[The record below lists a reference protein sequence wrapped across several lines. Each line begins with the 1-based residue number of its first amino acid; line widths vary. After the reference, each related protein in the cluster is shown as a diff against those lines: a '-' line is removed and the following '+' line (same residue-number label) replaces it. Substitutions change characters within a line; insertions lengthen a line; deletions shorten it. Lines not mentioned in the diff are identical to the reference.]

1 MQYRLSNDEQHP
13 VITVCEDVQCREH
26 LHRGIEIVV
35 VKEGCL
41 QILAA
46 NGEYDIPAGHAAFF
60 EPYEMHGYRTKEH
73 NVCAIFEFSPEFVP
87 HFRDFLLSN
96 TAKAPII
103 CLQEDSSRYVWSRIP
118 QAERSVPDISCA
130 QALLSVLICDF
141 RTLCEFHEQGEKQR
155 DVFLRALDLISAEL
169 DQPLTLTSVAK
180 QIGIR
185 PETLSRMFS
194 ACSRY
199 TFLEYVQYM
208 RIHRASLLLNS
219 GCNCTEAASRSGF
232 GSICSFN
239 RVFRKLMGCT
249 PTEYAKREQAVSIP
263 TIL

>member
-1 MQYRLSNDEQHP
+1 MNYRLSNEEQRP
-13 VITVCEDVQCREH
+13 VITWCEDVQCRGH
-26 LHRGIEIVV
+26 LHHSMEIVV

-41 QILAA
+41 HILAG
-46 NGEYDIPAGHAAFF
+46 NCEYDIPAGHAAFF
-60 EPYEMHGYRTKEH
+60 EPYEMHGYRTNEH
-73 NVCAIFEFSPEFVP
+73 NVCAILEFSPEFVP
-87 HFRDFLLSN
+87 HFRDFLLSY
-96 TAKAPII
+96 TAKTPII
-103 CLQEDSSRYVWSRIP
+103 RLQEDSRRYIWSRIP
-118 QAERSVPDISCA
+118 QTERSVPDISCV
-130 QALLSVLICDF
+130 QALLYVLICDF

-169 DQPLTLTSVAK
+169 EHPLTLTSVAK

-194 ACSRY
+194 SCSRY

-208 RIHRASLLLNS
+208 RIHRAALLLNS

-239 RVFRKLMGCT
+239 RVFRKVMGCT
-249 PTEYAKREQAVSIP
+249 PTEYTKRERAISIP